1 MIQCQAFHTRSLIT
15 LHIEKYF
22 YAFSWVHSYSLS
34 SHFLEHLRCCWF
46 VCKRVDLPIFQ
57 IYQVELESIP
67 AKGIGELCFIIEW
80 NELQICT
87 ATIVIIAVVLYLERF
102 RFTNLVSI
110 YYIVT
115 RLTILCNKE
124 LAGVELADL
133 RNHFFTEIYFWG
145 DPTLLASITISIY
158 SAEDQARKGSKCNLM
173 LLFTDCNIID
183 HSWSWP

>member
-1 MIQCQAFHTRSLIT
+1 M
-15 LHIEKYF
+15 
-22 YAFSWVHSYSLS
+22 
-34 SHFLEHLRCCWF
+34 
-46 VCKRVDLPIFQ
+46 DLQIFQ

-87 ATIVIIAVVLYLERF
+87 ATIVIIAVVFYLERF
-102 RFTNLVSI
+102 RVTNLVSI

-133 RNHFFTEIYFWG
+133 RNHFFTEIYF
-145 DPTLLASITISIY
+145 
-158 SAEDQARKGSKCNLM
+158 
-173 LLFTDCNIID
+173 
-183 HSWSWP
+183 